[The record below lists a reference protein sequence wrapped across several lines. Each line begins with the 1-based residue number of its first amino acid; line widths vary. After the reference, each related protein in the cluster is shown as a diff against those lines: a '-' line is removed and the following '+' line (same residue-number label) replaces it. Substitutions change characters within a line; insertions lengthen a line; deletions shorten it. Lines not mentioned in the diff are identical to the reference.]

1 MDCAKLVSL
10 EELIWAID
18 VGLDIEFF
26 LHGVRY
32 NISTDGTPFIAVCPD
47 GDGDYYKDGTTLV
60 TEHRINDVPL
70 KEQWKDI
77 DIWAM

>member
-1 MDCAKLVSL
+1 MDHTKFVSR

-18 VGLDIEFF
+18 IGLDVEFF
-26 LHGVRY
+26 LDGVRY

-60 TEHRINDVPL
+60 TEHKINDVPL
-70 KEQWKDI
+70 KEQWRDI

>member
-18 VGLDIEFF
+18 IGLDIEFF
-26 LHGVRY
+26 Y

-60 TEHRINDVPL
+60 TEHKINDVPL
-70 KEQWKDI
+70 KERWRDI

>member
-10 EELIWAID
+10 EELVWAID
-18 VGLDIEFF
+18 IGLDIEFF

-32 NISTDGTPFIAVCPD
+32 NISTDGTPFITICPD
-47 GDGDYYKDGTTLV
+47 GDGDYYEGGTTLV
-60 TEHRINDVPL
+60 TAHKINDVSL
-70 KEQWKDI
+70 KEQWRDI